1 MTTVTVNL
9 RPDLADFLEGEVA
22 KGGYTSSSDVVQD
35 ALLLLQHEK
44 AAEEEKLLTLR
55 REITRGLE
63 EAAAGRFSTR
73 TLDEILE
80 DVLAAPT
87 SPRDRQPALQ

>member
-55 REITRGLE
+55 REIARGLE
-63 EAAAGRFSTR
+63 EAEAGRFSKKTV
-73 TLDEILE
+73 DDILS
-80 DVLAAPT
+80 DILAGNT
-87 SPRDRQPALQ
+87 SG